1 MVAIG
6 AGNSAAAI
14 RELDDFDR
22 ALAALSAEKPG
33 SRVRLR
39 ARGTIR
45 SAAHTLKQHASYFD
59 AEVPG

>member
-6 AGNSAAAI
+6 AGNSEAAI
-14 RELDDFDR
+14 RKLDDFDR
-22 ALAALSAEKPG
+22 ALTTLSAEKPG
-33 SRVRLR
+33 AKVRLR

-45 SAAHTLKQHASYFD
+45 SAAHTLKQYASYFD